1 MTNDQIA
8 EYVEQTAKLIDL
20 PIAPDYRPGIVKNFV
35 AISAIAQL
43 ITEFPLAE
51 DIEAAPVFEP

>member
-20 PIAPDYRPGIVKNFV
+20 PIAPDYRPSIVKNFV